1 MDKCALCGHGEQA
14 QIEALFIK
22 GDISATDIVLKL
34 GKDKIEAEDVLVH
47 MNDHPLALE
56 EEVDRRK
63 ELLQMNEEEV
73 SYQDPYEEEPFP
85 TLDKPKIRKS
95 IATLPAL
102 HSMYFILEAKL
113 NKILAGKGVSGLSTI
128 IKEMR
133 QTLIEINR
141 TKKEQKASLAD
152 RTDELFQEFEDLND
166 WLLFNLCDDCRLSL
180 EKVLRKE
187 EKIQTYSP
195 ERLEV
200 KESGQDRTEYRSDA
214 SNL

>member
-1 MDKCALCGHGEQA
+1 MCGHGEQA

-34 GKDKIEAEDVLVH
+34 GRDKIDTEDVLVH
-47 MNDHPLALE
+47 MNEHPLSLGD
-56 EEVDRRK
+56 EVDRRK
-63 ELLQMNEEEV
+63 GLLGMTEEEEP
-73 SYQDPYEEEPFP
+73 YQDPYEEEPLP
-85 TLDKPKIRKS
+85 DVDKPKIRKT

-102 HSMYFILEAKL
+102 HTMYFILEAKL

-141 TKKEQKASLAD
+141 VKKEQKASLAD

-180 EKVLRKE
+180 EKVLKKDE
-187 EKIQTYSP
+187 SIQTYSP

-200 KESGQDRTEYRSDA
+200 KESGQDRTEPRADA
-214 SNL
+214 SNR